1 MNRYATAATL
11 LCLLH
16 SVTCLGQTSNV
27 TTVAYSGDVVEGE
40 TIASISQFNPAFVA
54 RNNLNVTFV
63 ANTAGGESATV
74 SGANIVMRT
83 NTQVGCADAGVEYD
97 FIGSTAVNDGGEIV
111 MGPLLSGGAGGL
123 VHWDGQTDCLQA
135 LTGNAAPGTGDIYDF
150 FSGIRHAAN
159 GDFSYTAFL
168 ENSGG
173 QANYYAQPG
182 ATPVLVDQT
191 DTVVGDEEVT
201 GVNTIS
207 INSSRRT
214 ALYLRKW
221 TSTSTLAE
229 RKELVMREVDGSKF
243 VLMQT
248 GDSGLDLPAGT
259 TVKDMFVPKANSA
272 GQVALFTEYQGFV
285 SGTSIH
291 QCQIGES
298 SITSCRSVAKTADAA
313 PGLAGHEFGF
323 FSNFQQNSSSDVAFF
338 ATVSPSSG
346 APQEFGDESQSE
358 SPRGAEAIDGI
369 WFEDSGGRLQLA
381 GYHGQQAPGLDP
393 GVSMVGLQF
402 PAFNDLNQ
410 VAFKSSLVGPGI
422 NFATNDKALWAT
434 DLSGELQLVVQTG
447 DLFDV
452 DDDPLVEDLRTVN
465 VIGALASSAGTGG
478 ESTSFG
484 DDGKLALMLNFTD
497 FTSGV
502 FLFDLAANDT
512 SVDLDQ
518 DGDVDGFDFL
528 QIQRDDPNLISQWQS
543 EYGNGL
549 VPSSASTNAVPEPA
563 STILLLLASAGI
575 TLSSTNNK
583 RRRRKQE

>member
-1 MNRYATAATL
+1 MSRYAAAATV

-16 SVTCLGQTSNV
+16 SVTCLGQPSNV

-54 RNNLNVTFV
+54 RNNLNITFV
-63 ANTAGGESATV
+63 ANTASGESATV

-83 NTQVGCADAGVEYD
+83 NTQVGCAEGGVEYG
-97 FIGSTAVNDGGEIV
+97 FIGSTAVNDAGEIV
-111 MGPLLSGGAGGL
+111 MGPLLSGGDGGL

-135 LTGNAAPGTGDIYDF
+135 QTGDTAPGTGGTYEF

-159 GDFSYTAFL
+159 GDYSYTAFL

-173 QANYYAQPG
+173 QALYYTQPN
-182 ATPVLVDQT
+182 AVPQLVEQT
-191 DTVVGDEEVT
+191 GTVSGDEEVT
-201 GVNTIS
+201 STNTVT
-207 INSSRRT
+207 INASRRT
-214 ALYLRKW
+214 ALYARKW

-229 RKELVMREVDGSKF
+229 RSELVMREFNGSKS
-243 VLMQT
+243 VLMRT
-248 GDSGLDLPAGT
+248 GDSGLGLPAGT
-259 TVKDMFVPKANSA
+259 TVKDLFVPKANSA
-272 GQVALFTEYQGFV
+272 GHVALFTEYQGVV

-313 PGLAGHEFGF
+313 PGIAGHEFGF
-323 FSNFQQNSSSDVAFF
+323 FSNFQQNASGDVAFF

-346 APQEFGDESQSE
+346 LPQEFGVESQSE
-358 SPRGAEAIDGI
+358 SPLGAEAIDGI
-369 WFEDSGGRLQLA
+369 WFEDSGGTLQLA

-393 GVSMVGLQF
+393 GVSMVGLEF
-402 PAFNDLNQ
+402 PAYNDLNQ

-434 DLSGELQLVVQTG
+434 DLSGKLQLVVQTG

-478 ESTSFG
+478 ESTSFS
-484 DDGKLALMLNFTD
+484 DDGRLALMLNFSD

-502 FLFDLAANDT
+502 FLFDLAATDT
-512 SVDLDQ
+512 SVDLDE
-518 DGDVDGFDFL
+518 DGDVDGTDFL
-528 QIQRDDPNLISQWQS
+528 QIQRDDPSLIPQWQA
-543 EYGNGL
+543 EYGNGVGL
-549 VPSSASTNAVPEPA
+549 GSASPSAVPEPA
-563 STILLLLASAGI
+563 GAVLLLLASAGI
-575 TLSSTNNK
+575 TLRSTSW
-583 RRRRKQE
+583 KQS